1 METRSDEEQLARIDI
16 PVAGMT
22 CASCVRRVERA
33 LEKKQ
38 GVADASVS
46 FTVEKASLIY
56 NPAVTSPGE
65 LVRTIRDVG
74 YDADVRETT
83 FGVTGMT
90 CASCVGRVE
99 RALEK
104 VPGVLEASVNLANER
119 ATVEYLAGEVE
130 PRDLEMAI
138 EGAGYG
144 VVREEDS
151 SVEDS
156 HEREYRKL
164 KSDFLLAAALTAL
177 ILLGSLPHML
187 GLMLPIPTGWLNL
200 ALLLLATPVQF
211 WAGWRFYRG
220 AWGTLKHGQA
230 NMNTLVIMGTSAA
243 YLYSAVATLAPG
255 LFAAGRADVYFDTST
270 LIITLIL

>member
-1 METRSDEEQLARIDI
+1 M
-16 PVAGMT
+16 
-22 CASCVRRVERA
+22 
-33 LEKKQ
+33 
-38 GVADASVS
+38 
-46 FTVEKASLIY
+46 
-56 NPAVTSPGE
+56 
-65 LVRTIRDVG
+65 
-74 YDADVRETT
+74 RETT
-83 FGVTGMT
+83 FSVTGMT

-144 VVREEDS
+144 VVREDS

-187 GLMLPIPTGWLNL
+187 GLMLPIPTGWLNRAASPRDSGAVL
-200 ALLLLATPVQF
+200 GWVALLPRRV
-211 WAGWRFYRG
+211 G
-220 AWGTLKHGQA
+220 ALKHGRA
-230 NMNTLVIMGTSAA
+230 NMNTLVVMGTSAA

-255 LFAAGRADVYFDTST
+255 LFAAGRADVYFDTSA
-270 LIITLIL
+270 LIITLILLGRLLEARAKGAPTRR